1 MPRSLPPHVAL
12 LGAALL
18 ASAAPMSLRAQ
29 DSARVARIDTAP
41 PPAPPS
47 ASALLPASRSD
58 RPEVA
63 AARRAQEGFERTRR
77 LGLRFYNGGADATC
91 EERIGRL
98 CYWDNN
104 GDVPP
109 PQERADLKAD
119 RAELLLVLAAATETA
134 PEDDWSVGARV
145 RYLSEAG
152 QLNDAVTA
160 ARGCKG
166 SRWWCQALLGLAL
179 HQVNDHAAATT
190 AFDAALAAM
199 SPAQRCEWLDLSL
212 WLDAATRPDYSAA
225 TCEAKAQRNSLFF
238 WLAQPLAMLNVSDL
252 RNELLARRIISRV
265 HAQGANP
272 YEMTWGPDMD
282 ESQYRYGWPSAW
294 SIQNGG
300 VADPRPVSVIGHEPT
315 PSYDFMPFPR
325 VLGAPLT
332 ATAEDWD
339 LSRKK
344 ARMRYAPRY
353 ASGFKPAPHQLSRF
367 LRGDSTLVVGAY
379 RLVRELEMGR
389 GPYRAGLT
397 LATDPTR
404 QVRVVRDSAP
414 AAGGFIGRVPS
425 TGALA
430 SLEVWSPTS
439 RKATRVRSSVQ
450 PLASSARI
458 SDLLFTSKS
467 DQTGR
472 PSIEWAAQSAFGS
485 ADIPAGTTIGLY
497 WETYLP
503 VTPSAPVMVSIEA
516 TRLNSGGMSRVL
528 SGLRLSKTMR
538 PVSVRFADQGR
549 PDGAPGR
556 SIALTWPEVP
566 AGTYRLTLSVSGA
579 GAADSTSTTVRIVE
593 R

>member
-1 MPRSLPPHVAL
+1 MTRLPLLVVALSGVACCAASLPSVAQ
-12 LGAALL
+12 
-18 ASAAPMSLRAQ
+18 AQ
-29 DSARVARIDTAP
+29 DSNIVRIDTAP
-41 PPAPPS
+41 PKVAAT
-47 ASALLPASRSD
+47 ASATLPSSRSD
-58 RPEVA
+58 KPEVA
-63 AARRAQEGFERTRR
+63 AARRAQEAFERTRR

-119 RAELLLVLAAATETA
+119 RSELLIVLAAAAEAA
-134 PEDDWSVGARV
+134 PEDDWSIGARV

-152 QLNDAVTA
+152 QYDEAVQA
-160 ARGCKG
+160 ARACKG
-166 SRWWCQALLGLAL
+166 SRWWCQALLGLTL
-179 HQVNDHAAATT
+179 HQVSDHKNATV
-190 AFDAALAAM
+190 AFDNALGAM
-199 SPAQRCEWLDLSL
+199 TPSQRCEWLDVSL
-212 WLDAATRPDYSAA
+212 WLEAATRADYAA
-225 TCEAKAQRNSLFF
+225 AGCEARAQRNTLFF
-238 WLAQPLAMLNVSDL
+238 WLAQPLAILDANDV
-252 RNELLARRIISRV
+252 RNELLARRTISRV

-272 YEMTWGPDMD
+272 YEMTWGADMD
-282 ESQYRYGWPSAW
+282 ESQYRYGWPVAW

-315 PSYDFMPFPR
+315 PSYDFMPEPR
-325 VLGAPLT
+325 VVGAPLS

-339 LSRKK
+339 LTGKK

-367 LRGDSTLVVGAY
+367 RRGDSTLVVGAY

-389 GPYRAGLT
+389 GPYRAGLV
-397 LATDPTR
+397 LATEPTKQLR
-404 QVRVVRDSAP
+404 IVRDSAP
-414 AAGGFIGRVPS
+414 AAGGFIAPVP
-425 TGALA
+425 TGGALA
-430 SLEVWSPTS
+430 SLEVWSPVS
-439 RKATRVRSSVQ
+439 RKATRVRSSVR
-450 PLASSARI
+450 PLDAGARI
-458 SDLLFTSKS
+458 SELLFTSKS

-472 PSIEWAAQSAFGS
+472 PSLEWAAQSAFGS

-503 VTPSAPVMVSIEA
+503 VSPSAPAMVSIET
-516 TRLNSGGMSRVL
+516 TRLNTGGVSRVL
-528 SGLRLSKTMR
+528 SGLRLSRTMR
-538 PVSVRFADQGR
+538 PISVRFADQGR

-566 AGTYRLTLSVSGA
+566 AGTYKLSLVVNVG
-579 GAADSTSTTVRIVE
+579 GVADSTSTTVRIVE